1 MKKIFSLLLILVA
14 FISINVSAKT
24 VTKAELQNGFVTV
37 MQGLNPQNQVAID
50 DEKVTLTFTD
60 EDNSASAGETVVIP
74 YSIEEDKVTFD
85 YKNTINNNMS
95 EEDIYSALTVYDIIP
110 TIEYSAVSYIM
121 GNTISDSTAY
131 YDHYSISEEENV
143 YYIQLAVGDDYG
155 DCESDPYCIKYTDFV
170 NNFVFYIDKMYEE
183 KEYTDNLTF
192 VSNDN
197 KDKKNDSTLELS
209 NTLVINTNADF
220 TAVKGADKKWGYV
233 EDEPYTIESEST
245 KKSETTENPQT
256 GINTYVILIGVAIV
270 ALTSAVLFRKKVF
283 RRL

>member
-1 MKKIFSLLLILVA
+1 MKKIVSLLLILVA

-24 VTKAELQNGFVTV
+24 VTKAELQNGFVAV

-197 KDKKNDSTLELS
+197 KNKKNDSTLELS